1 MVEFSFVSF
10 QGKETK
16 VGPLLG
22 LDTYI
27 TGGKLQF
34 EVNLIKNKDFTKCQY
49 SNTLTI
55 IKTLSQRELE
65 EIKSGIG
72 DCSNTT

>member
-34 EVNLIKNKDFTKCQY
+34 EVNLIKNKEKQ
-49 SNTLTI
+49 
-55 IKTLSQRELE
+55 
-65 EIKSGIG
+65 
-72 DCSNTT
+72 NTTQCYTYF